1 MAPRGFLLAAL
12 FLSCFL
18 GFSHGKGHFSTLP
31 RTLEVTA
38 SPKPG
43 QGKTFQF
50 PHLFFSDSFMTSEA
64 EIKIYQFLIPGFVFF
79 CFFWAVLKAGVDKIN
94 VSWVLNGTVR
104 AGSDS
109 EYKTVKVKLCYAKVS
124 QVDRAWRKTEDDLSK
139 DKTCQFLIVEK
150 PYNPAVQK
158 FESTVKRDVPTA
170 TFFVRAYAFNSAGD
184 EVAYG
189 QTTDDRKATN
199 LFQIESITGRHVSLD
214 IASVCFS
221 AFSVVALFG
230 FFFADKRKAKSAAA
244 AAAAQGQ

>member
-12 FLSCFL
+12 FLSCFF

-43 QGKTFQF
+43 Q
-50 PHLFFSDSFMTSEA
+50 
-64 EIKIYQFLIPGFVFF
+64 
-79 CFFWAVLKAGVDKIN
+79 VLKAGVDKIN

-170 TFFVRAYAFNSAGD
+170 TFFVRAYALNSAGD